1 MKIFTRDVSLVIF
14 SQYHLFIAIMWWL
27 KERDEQVLRRHENQG
42 QSLRDTTLIIVTF
55 NMEKREDKYD
65 FSQFKTQS

>member
-1 MKIFTRDVSLVIF
+1 
-14 SQYHLFIAIMWWL
+14 MWWL
-27 KERDEQVLRRHENQG
+27 KERDEQMLRRHENQG